1 MKRYAELMGNYK
13 KQGIKSPCDNKMAI
27 EYSSDVLIGL
37 QLHGAGTKDFDA
49 TKEKAKNPRKIELVI
64 LKNRNGATGKKIGYK
79 YFPMFNYFE
88 ETGEIQE
95 KEDKDKELTIGKN
108 KTAPVMKGLVKIH

>member
-13 KQGIKSPCDNKMAI
+13 KQGIKNLCDNKMAI

-37 QLHGAGTKDFDA
+37 QLHGAGEKGFDA
-49 TKEKAKNPRKIELVI
+49 TKEKSKTPREVELVI
-64 LKNRNGATGKKIGYK
+64 LKNRNGATGKKIGYN

-95 KEDKDKELTIGKN
+95 DDDKELTIGKK
-108 KTAPVMKGLVKIH
+108 KTVLMMQGMTKIK